1 MAASRRTAGQRY
13 RRVNAVEG
21 NLARKL
27 DSRELE
33 RRLESSGQLDF
44 DRQYRRRQ
52 ETEAERRSRQRAQAK
67 AAVRPAQRV
76 SAAAVLG
83 FLSVAALMVGLLV
96 CYARINAVSQSIVKM
111 KAEISQLQEEQAV
124 LLTQYERSFDLTTVK
139 AAAESAGMNQPSESQ
154 IFYIS
159 LPGSDRAVA
168 YGDSESEGL
177 LGRLIRRISEYFR

>member
-139 AAAESAGMNQPSESQ
+139 AAA
-154 IFYIS
+154 
-159 LPGSDRAVA
+159 
-168 YGDSESEGL
+168 GL
-177 LGRLIRRISEYFR
+177 LLPSPLRMTLMASSRCILAIWLPICRRVMENRSSRWKRMAS